1 MLKLL
6 LYCYFNWISGSRR
19 MEKEKVKQRKTIVEH
34 PFGTMKMMTGK
45 FCFLLRK
52 KHKVQIEVD
61 LYATAYNLKRLI
73 NIENMEYLLQTIGKY
88 NWKIA

>member
-1 MLKLL
+1 
-6 LYCYFNWISGSRR
+6 
-19 MEKEKVKQRKTIVEH
+19 
-34 PFGTMKMMTGK
+34 MMMGK

-61 LYATAYNLKRLI
+61 LYSTAYNLKRLI
-73 NIENMEYLLQTIGKY
+73 NIEDIEYLIQKVGKY